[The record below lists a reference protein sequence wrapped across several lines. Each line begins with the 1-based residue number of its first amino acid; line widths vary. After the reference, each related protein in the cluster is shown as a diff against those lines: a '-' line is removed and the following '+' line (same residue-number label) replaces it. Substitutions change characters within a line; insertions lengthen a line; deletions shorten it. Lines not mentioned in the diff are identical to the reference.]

1 MSARAAAAT
10 VGTSAR
16 TASAGRALRALVSM
30 IVRLPPGSDY
40 AADGPGRWKLGLAT
54 WRYKGRADK
63 ARASAGNLRAR
74 CPLRAFA
81 GELTRAETRSARRA
95 LAATRR
101 PLPRGT
107 RLRGTRLRG
116 TLLRGP
122 LLRGT
127 RPAHRSGAPD
137 LRLASREEQHG
148 HDEDAQADGSEGR
161 RVGGDQK
168 PREPKQDGD
177 GEWRSGMAMESNPS
191 RDLCRNEADAF
202 RDGEDTEIAN
212 ERLLGEVL
220 DQVCPGPPFRCRES
234 IHLVHENANADS
246 LQGLPGAV
254 EDHKGHKGNP
264 GHPCRGAP
272 QTAQK

>member
-95 LAATRR
+95 RAATRGPDHAERGCAERGCAERGCAERSRAGRYCAGRGR
-101 PLPRGT
+101 PTEAGPRTSIGFARRAT
-107 RLRGTRLRG
+107 R
-116 TLLRGP
+116 
-122 LLRGT
+122 
-127 RPAHRSGAPD
+127 
-137 LRLASREEQHG
+137 
-148 HDEDAQADGSEGR
+148 R
-161 RVGGDQK
+161 R
-168 PREPKQDGD
+168 
-177 GEWRSGMAMESNPS
+177 
-191 RDLCRNEADAF
+191 
-202 RDGEDTEIAN
+202 
-212 ERLLGEVL
+212 
-220 DQVCPGPPFRCRES
+220 
-234 IHLVHENANADS
+234 
-246 LQGLPGAV
+246 
-254 EDHKGHKGNP
+254 
-264 GHPCRGAP
+264 
-272 QTAQK
+272 